1 MSTFIILWLIWA
13 CCMAAI
19 IAGKK
24 GHSAVSFFAGLIL
37 GVFGVLLAW
46 WQDDL
51 TKAEPPAARNRI
63 TAFSAPYWPLPQ
75 RLLRAEGVPAM
86 ARDRPESEGRRV
98 SEAAPPAAFQLGC
111 SSSVRAWSIW
121 SYA

>member
-51 TKAEPPAARNRI
+51 TKAEPAAACNRI
-63 TAFSAPYWPLPQ
+63 TEIAAC
-75 RLLRAEGVPAM
+75 G
-86 ARDRPESEGRRV
+86 DRS
-98 SEAAPPAAFQLGC
+98 
-111 SSSVRAWSIW
+111 
-121 SYA
+121 

>member
-13 CCMAAI
+13 CMAAI

-37 GVFGVLLAW
+37 GVFGVLLTW

-63 TAFSAPYWPLPQ
+63 TEIA
-75 RLLRAEGVPAM
+75 
-86 ARDRPESEGRRV
+86 ARGRGGRP
-98 SEAAPPAAFQLGC
+98 
-111 SSSVRAWSIW
+111 
-121 SYA
+121 